1 MCRLSEHHQPKAA
14 AAAAADKLILV
25 SFLSVRER
33 KPDEVEPPLV
43 NVTTR
48 LNDIDIKNRY

>member
-1 MCRLSEHHQPKAA
+1 MCRLSEHHQPKA

-43 NVTTR
+43 NVTR
-48 LNDIDIKNRY
+48 LNDIDIKE

>member
-1 MCRLSEHHQPKAA
+1 MCRLSEHHQPKA

>member
-1 MCRLSEHHQPKAA
+1 MCRLSEHHQPKAAAA

-48 LNDIDIKNRY
+48 LNDIDIKK

>member
-1 MCRLSEHHQPKAA
+1 MCRLSEHHQPKAAAA

-43 NVTTR
+43 NVTR
-48 LNDIDIKNRY
+48 LNDIDIKE